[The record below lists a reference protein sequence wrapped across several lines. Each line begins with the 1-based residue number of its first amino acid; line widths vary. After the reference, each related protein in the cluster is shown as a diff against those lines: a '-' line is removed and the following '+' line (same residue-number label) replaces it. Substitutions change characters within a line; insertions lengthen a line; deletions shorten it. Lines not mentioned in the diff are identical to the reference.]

1 MPQPVA
7 HWPRFGSLRRQS
19 VDAKPSEIG
28 RHDVIDDV
36 LVEVKVTSGR
46 HQYAAGQLVESA
58 RADLDAEPRREPR
71 RHVNA
76 HFEETRDAGQ
86 ICPAGLA

>member
-1 MPQPVA
+1 MPYDD
-7 HWPRFGSLRRQS
+7 PRLHHRRLTS
-19 VDAKPSEIG
+19 PIDG

-58 RADLDAEPRREPR
+58 RADLDAEPRRER
-71 RHVNA
+71 RRQVSA
-76 HFEETRDAGQ
+76 QRRDGQ
-86 ICPAGLA
+86 YARPASLES

>member
-1 MPQPVA
+1 MPYDD
-7 HWPRFGSLRRQS
+7 PRLHHRRLTS
-19 VDAKPSEIG
+19 PIDG

-36 LVEVKVTSGR
+36 LVKVTSGR
-46 HQYAAGQLVESA
+46 HRHAAGQIVESA